1 MRLNLRNKPRGYV
14 SFIYYSTE
22 FNICPLKGLCFIL
35 LQMSKSV
42 KRLFRDFQ
50 PEHYEL
56 SLHPDADKMTFSGT
70 VIITGRKTGR
80 PSQRITLHQK
90 DLKVATT
97 KLEKL
102 GKDKKTFEVDR
113 INTHNNYHEV
123 RLHSKEMLFPGEY
136 RVTLEFSGIINDQM
150 HGLYP
155 CYFEHEGKKKKLLA
169 TQFESH
175 HAREVFPCIDEP
187 EAKATFDLTLTTQK
201 DEVVLGNTPIKSQSE
216 NSGKLVTTFERSPRM
231 STYLLA
237 FVTGEM
243 HAVEAKTKSCQLV
256 RTWGTVAQPLNF
268 MQYANDE
275 AVKVLEFFEE
285 YFDTPF
291 PLPKVDQVALPDFES
306 GAMENWGLITYR
318 EIALLADPKN
328 RSLVSEQ
335 YVSMVVAHELSHQW
349 FGNLVTMKWWDDLW
363 LNESFASLMEHVA
376 LDKLHPDWHQ
386 WEQYVT
392 MDVLAASNRD
402 IYKDVQPVRVAVNHP
417 DEIHSLFDPAIVY
430 AKGGRLLKML
440 LDYVGEDAF
449 RRGLKTYFTAHA
461 YKNTTRDD
469 LWTEISKS
477 SGKDINALMDP
488 WLEQSGMPVI
498 SVEQKDSEIEL
509 SQKRFVLDE
518 EKSTNLWPV
527 PLLAT
532 PKMEQD
538 LLDTPRATVNTSKP
552 SEIILNTSGSGHY
565 ITNYISPENKA
576 FIAQSIAKQSLQP
589 ESRINILNDQLLLA
603 RRGDNSIVDSLR
615 IIEDCADEPRD
626 AVWALICRT
635 INLAQELTEGDKSS
649 ETTLHKLRV
658 QLAQKQFARLGWE
671 DSDKDDANT
680 KHLRHTMVALMTAG
694 QDKETVDEALKK
706 YKAAKN
712 IEDLPA
718 DYRSLI
724 VGTAVRNHVADI
736 ENLIKQYKTSV
747 NPDVQ
752 NAITAGLC
760 RVKDEK
766 TAQYILESALGKN
779 GFVRPQDIF
788 RWYAHL
794 MQNRHTRELAWDW
807 LTTSWERL
815 EGMYGDSKSFDHFVT
830 YSAGPLNT
838 PEWQQK
844 FVEFFTPKL
853 KVVAL
858 HRNITVAFSEIEA
871 RVAWRKRDEP
881 KIRDYLS

>member
-1 MRLNLRNKPRGYV
+1 
-14 SFIYYSTE
+14 
-22 FNICPLKGLCFIL
+22 
-35 LQMSKSV
+35 MSKTV

-56 SLHPDADKMTFSGT
+56 SLHPNADTMTFMGT
-70 VIITGRKTGR
+70 VVITGKKTGR

-90 DLKVATT
+90 DLTVTSAQ
-97 KLEKL
+97 LEKL
-102 GKDKKTFEVDR
+102 GKDKKTIEVDR
-113 INTHNNYHEV
+113 INTHNTYNEV
-123 RLHSKEMLFPGEY
+123 RLHSSEMIFPGQY
-136 RVTLEFSGIINDQM
+136 KLTLEFSGVITDQM

-155 CYFEHEGKKKKLLA
+155 CYFEHDGQKKKLLA

-187 EAKATFDLTLTTQK
+187 EAKATFDLTLTTKK
-201 DEVVLGNTPIKSQSE
+201 DEVVLANTPVKKQSRKAE
-216 NSGKLVTTFERSPRM
+216 KLVTTFETSPQM

-237 FVTGEM
+237 FVTGEL
-243 HAVEAKTKSCQLV
+243 HAVKAKTKKGQLV
-256 RTWGTVAQPLNF
+256 QTWGTVAQPLNF

-275 AVKVLEFFEE
+275 AVRVLEFFEE

-363 LNESFASLMEHVA
+363 LNESFASMMEHVA

-440 LDYVGEDAF
+440 LDYIGEKAF
-449 RRGLKTYFTAHA
+449 RKGLKSYFATHA
-461 YKNTTRDD
+461 YQNTTRDD
-469 LWTEISKS
+469 LWTELSKA

-488 WLEQSGMPVI
+488 WLEQSGMPVV
-498 SVEQKDSEIEL
+498 SVQKKDAQTIEL
-509 SQKRFVLDE
+509 SQKRFVLDQE
-518 EKSTNLWPV
+518 NPKRTWPI
-527 PLLAT
+527 PLLSA
-532 PKMEQD
+532 PKLSTD
-538 LLDTPRATVNTSKP
+538 LLDKKTAEIKTDNP
-552 SEIILNTSGSGHY
+552 SEVILNSAGSGHFV
-565 ITNYISPENKA
+565 TNYASSESKE
-576 FIAQSIAKQSLQP
+576 FIAKAIAKQTVQP
-589 ESRINILNDQLLLA
+589 ESRINILNDLLLLS
-603 RRGDNSIVDSLR
+603 RRGDISLT
-615 IIEDCADEPRD
+615 EPLHVVEGCASEHRD
-626 AVWALICRT
+626 AVWTLICRT
-635 INLAQELTEGDKSS
+635 INLAHGLTEGNKTS
-649 ETTLHKLRV
+649 ETALHKLRV
-658 QLAQKQFARLGWE
+658 TLAKKQFAKLGWDDQ
-671 DSDKDDANT
+671 DSDDPNT
-680 KHLRHTMVALMTAG
+680 KHLRHTMVALMTSGRDSAVVEEVVRRY
-694 QDKETVDEALKK
+694 KEAKTVDE
-706 YKAAKN
+706 
-712 IEDLPA
+712 LPA
-718 DYRSLI
+718 DYRSLT
-724 VGTAVRNHVADI
+724 VGTAVRDGAADI
-736 ENLIKQYKTSV
+736 DDLMKQYKTSV

-752 NAITAGLC
+752 NALTAGIC
-760 RVKDEK
+760 RAKDQKAAEH
-766 TAQYILESALGKN
+766 IMESALGPN

-788 RWYAHL
+788 RWYAHF
-794 MQNRHTRELAWDW
+794 MQNRHTRELAWNW
-807 LTTSWERL
+807 LTSSWTRL
-815 EGMYGDSKSFDHFVT
+815 ESIYGDSKSFDHFVT
-830 YSAGPLNT
+830 YSAAPLNT
-838 PEWQQK
+838 TEWQDK

-853 KVVAL
+853 EVVAL

-881 KIRDYLS
+881 KINKYLS

>member
-1 MRLNLRNKPRGYV
+1 M
-14 SFIYYSTE
+14 S
-22 FNICPLKGLCFIL
+22 
-35 LQMSKSV
+35 SKSV

-56 SLHPDADKMTFSGT
+56 SLEPDADKMAFTGT
-70 VIITGRKTGR
+70 VVITGKKAGR

-90 DLKVATT
+90 DLKVTSA
-97 KLEKL
+97 KIEKL
-102 GKDKKTFEVDR
+102 GKDKKTIHVDR
-113 INTHNNYHEV
+113 INTHNKYHEA
-123 RLHSKEMLFPGEY
+123 RLHSKDMLFPGEY
-136 RVTLEFSGIINDQM
+136 KLTLEFSGIINDQM

-155 CYFEHEGKKKKLLA
+155 CYFEHKGTKKKLLA

-201 DEVVLGNTPIKSQSE
+201 DETVLSNTPVKTQKE
-216 NSGKLVTTFERSPRM
+216 NDGQLVTTFETTPIM

-243 HAVEAKTKSCQLV
+243 HSVEAKTKSGQLV

-275 AVKVLEFFEE
+275 GVKILEFFEE
-285 YFDTPF
+285 YFGTPF
-291 PLPKVDQVALPDFES
+291 PLPKADQVALPDFES
-306 GAMENWGLITYR
+306 GAMENWGLVTYR

-328 RSLVSEQ
+328 RSIVSEQ

-402 IYKDVQPVRVAVNHP
+402 IYKDVQPVRIAVNHP

-440 LDYVGEDAF
+440 LDYVGEEAF
-449 RRGLKTYFTAHA
+449 RKGLKTYFATHA

-469 LWTEISKS
+469 LWTELSKA
-477 SGKDINALMDP
+477 SGKDINALMNP
-488 WLEQSGMPVI
+488 WLEQSGMPVV
-498 SVEQKDSEIEL
+498 SVKQKGTDTVEL
-509 SQKRFVLDE
+509 SQERFVLDE
-518 EKSTNLWPV
+518 KNSNNLWPI
-527 PLLAT
+527 PLLSHPALST
-532 PKMEQD
+532 D
-538 LLDTPRATVNTSKP
+538 VLDVKSGSFAAKES
-552 SEIILNTSGSGHY
+552 SQIILNASGSGHFV
-565 ITNYISPENKA
+565 TNYVSGANKEYVA
-576 FIAQSIAKQSLQP
+576 KSIASQDIQP
-589 ESRINILNDQLLLA
+589 ESRINVLNDQLLLA
-603 RRGDNSIVDSLR
+603 RRGDSSIVDSLH
-615 IIEDCADEPRD
+615 IITGCADEPRD

-635 INLAQELTEGDKSS
+635 INLAQGLTEGDKTS
-649 ETTLHKLRV
+649 ETALHKLRL
-658 QLAQKQFARLGWE
+658 QLAQKQFARLGWDDK
-671 DSDKDDANT
+671 DSDDPNT
-680 KHLRHTMVALMTAG
+680 KHLRHTMVALMASG
-694 QDKETVDEALKK
+694 HDQATVDEAIKR
-706 YKAAKN
+706 YKSAKS
-712 IEDLPA
+712 IEELPA

-724 VGTAVRNHVADI
+724 ISVAVRNDAADI
-736 ENLIKQYKTSV
+736 DNLMDQYKTSV

-766 TAQYILESALGKN
+766 TAKHILESALGKD

-788 RWYAHL
+788 RWYAHF
-794 MQNRHTRELAWDW
+794 MQNRYTRELAWNW
-807 LTTSWERL
+807 LTSNWERL
-815 EGMYGDSKSFDHFVT
+815 EDIYGDSKSFDHFVT

-838 PEWQQK
+838 PEWQKK
-844 FVEFFTPKL
+844 FSEFFTPKL

-858 HRNITVAFSEIEA
+858 QRNITVAFSEIEA

-881 KIRDYLS
+881 KIKEYLSNL